1 VATNQRCAPVF
12 RRRVQLAGGNVAV
25 LHLETPKFSYAD
37 GSFEIGRFARAPIRV
52 HAGFGLAVAVLTLP
66 YWLTGRLSAVVLVGI
81 GIITV
86 FASVFLH
93 ELAHAYVGD
102 RYGVAARRI
111 DLNLFGGVVEFR
123 NPPHTM
129 WQDFAILIA
138 GPLSNLAL
146 AAFAYTLATLIGG
159 VHLKMIALGGQ
170 FVPDGLHEPGVLA
183 RALTFALYLNLGL
196 FVVNMLPAFPLDGG
210 KLVFMLIARRGNGR
224 IATLVIGCLG
234 VVLAIASSLVLLATA
249 MTGWP
254 IWSPPGFT
262 ANWEAI
268 QAARRGATYTY

>member
-1 VATNQRCAPVF
+1 
-12 RRRVQLAGGNVAV
+12 VAV
-25 LHLETPKFSYAD
+25 LHLEIPKFSYAD

-66 YWLTGRLSAVVLVGI
+66 YWLTGQLSAIVLVGI
-81 GIITV
+81 AIGTV

-123 NPPHTM
+123 NPPHPM
-129 WQDFAILIA
+129 WQAFAIVIA
-138 GPLSNLAL
+138 GPLTNLAL
-146 AAFAYTLATLIGG
+146 AAFAYTQRNADRRRPPQDDRAWRT
-159 VHLKMIALGGQ
+159 VR
-170 FVPDGLHEPGVLA
+170 A
-183 RALTFALYLNLGL
+183 RW
-196 FVVNMLPAFPLDGG
+196 P
-210 KLVFMLIARRGNGR
+210 
-224 IATLVIGCLG
+224 
-234 VVLAIASSLVLLATA
+234 SATA
-249 MTGWP
+249 MTGGP

-268 QAARRGATYTY
+268 QAARRGATYIY